1 MKETDLHK
9 YQLACVQHIIE
20 HPFCGV
26 FVDMG
31 LGKTISTLTAIN
43 YLMFDYCEVNSVLVI
58 APKRVAESVWQ
69 EEAEKWEHT
78 KHLRFSKIIGTAKQ
92 RIAAVMETKAD
103 IYIISRDNV
112 AWLCALYGGGKL
124 PFDMVVVDELSSF
137 KSYKSERF
145 KALRGARPYLKRLV
159 GLTGTPAPNGL
170 IDLWPQIYLMDRGER
185 LEKTISRYR
194 ERYFR
199 PGQTNGHV
207 VYSYD
212 LMSDSEYLIH
222 KKIEDICISMK
233 ADDYLEMPFRTD
245 NYIKLRMP
253 EALKKQYDD
262 FEKNK
267 VLDLISAAET
277 IEQEDEN
284 GNSVFVEK
292 PVEVNVVNAAAL
304 SNKLLQFANGAIYDE
319 ERNVFPIHD
328 IKLEA
333 LKEIIEDANGQS
345 VLVAWTYQFDRDRIV
360 EYLKKYKPREL
371 KNNKDIED
379 WNAGKIQ
386 VMLAHPASAGHGLNL
401 QAGGSIIVWFGQT
414 WSLEL
419 YQQFNARLYRQG
431 QQNHV
436 VINHLILQGTHDED
450 VIRAL
455 KAKDKKQ
462 NALMNSIKAKI
473 DKYKNICNMGRNGKQ
488 TPVFPE
494 MVKFV
499 NDNVGKVVSSSEI
512 LLGKEPGR
520 NSETAYLYKFVKLG
534 YVEPVDDNSFVK
546 DKTASFK
553 VIKEFPKHY
562 NSVMFMD
569 ELRVANG
576 YIPDNHKRKVY

>member
-9 YQLACVQHIIE
+9 YQKACVEHIITY
-20 HPFCGV
+20 PFCGV
-26 FVDMG
+26 FLDMG
-31 LGKTISTLTAIN
+31 LGKTVSTLTAIN
-43 YLMFDYCEVNSVLVI
+43 YLMFDYLEINSVLVI

-69 EEAEKWEHT
+69 EEAEKWDHL
-78 KHLRFSKIIGTAKQ
+78 KHLRFSKIIGSAKQ
-92 RIAAVMETKAD
+92 RISAVMDTKAD

-124 PFDMVVVDELSSF
+124 PFDMVVIDELSSF

-194 ERYFR
+194 EKYFR

-233 ADDYLEMPFRTD
+233 ANDYLEMPERTD
-245 NYIKLRMP
+245 NYIKLKMP
-253 EALKKQYDD
+253 EQIKKQYDD

-267 VLDLISAAET
+267 VLDLFKS
-277 IEQEDEN
+277 EQEYLDN
-284 GNSVFVEK
+284 ADKWVDK
-292 PVEVNVVNAAAL
+292 PVEINAVNAAAL
-304 SNKLLQFANGAIYDE
+304 SNKLLQFANGAVYDE
-319 ERNVFPIHD
+319 NRKVFPIHD

-345 VLVAWTYQFDRDRIV
+345 VLVAWTFQFDRDRIMD
-360 EYLKKYKPREL
+360 YLKKYKPREL
-371 KNNKDIED
+371 KTNKDIED

-401 QAGGSIIVWFGQT
+401 QAGGNLIVWFGQT

-431 QQNHV
+431 QKNHV
-436 VINHLILQGTHDED
+436 IINHLILQGTHDED

-455 KAKDKKQ
+455 KSKDKKQ

-473 DKYKNICNMGRNGKQ
+473 DKYKKYM
-488 TPVFPE
+488 
-494 MVKFV
+494 
-499 NDNVGKVVSSSEI
+499 
-512 LLGKEPGR
+512 
-520 NSETAYLYKFVKLG
+520 
-534 YVEPVDDNSFVK
+534 
-546 DKTASFK
+546 
-553 VIKEFPKHY
+553 
-562 NSVMFMD
+562 
-569 ELRVANG
+569 
-576 YIPDNHKRKVY
+576 

>member
-1 MKETDLHK
+1 MHG
-9 YQLACVQHIIE
+9 YQRATVKFIIT
-20 HPFCGV
+20 HPYCGV
-26 FVDMG
+26 FLDLG
-31 LGKTISTLTAIN
+31 LGKTVSTLTAIN
-43 YLMFDYCEVNSVLVI
+43 YLMFDYLEINSVLVI

-69 EEAEKWEHT
+69 EEAEKWDHL
-78 KHLRFSKIIGTAKQ
+78 KHLHFSKIIGTQKQ
-92 RIAAVMETKAD
+92 RVQAVWTKAD
-103 IYIISRDNV
+103 IYIISRDNI
-112 AWLCALYGGGKL
+112 AWLCAMYGGGKL
-124 PFDMVVVDELSSF
+124 PFDMVVIDELSSF

-194 ERYFR
+194 EKYFR

-207 VYSYD
+207 VYSYN
-212 LMSDSEYLIH
+212 LMSGSEKIIH
-222 KKIEDICISMK
+222 EKIEDICISMK
-233 ADDYLEMPFRTD
+233 ADDYLEMPIRTD

-253 EALKKQYDD
+253 DNLKKQYDD

-267 VLDLISAAET
+267 VLDLLNKTS
-277 IEQEDEN
+277 DEAI
-284 GNSVFVEK
+284 
-292 PVEVNVVNAAAL
+292 EVNVVNAAAL

-328 IKLEA
+328 IKLNA
-333 LKEIIEDANGQS
+333 LKEIVEDANGQS
-345 VLVAWTYQFDRDRIV
+345 VLVAWTYQFDRDRIM
-360 EYLKKYKPREL
+360 EYLKAYKPREL
-371 KNNKDIED
+371 KTSKDIED

-436 VINHLILQGTHDED
+436 VINHLILQDTHDED

-462 NALMNSIKAKI
+462 NALMDSIKAKI
-473 DKYKNICNMGRNGKQ
+473 NKYK
-488 TPVFPE
+488 
-494 MVKFV
+494 KF
-499 NDNVGKVVSSSEI
+499 
-512 LLGKEPGR
+512 
-520 NSETAYLYKFVKLG
+520 
-534 YVEPVDDNSFVK
+534 
-546 DKTASFK
+546 
-553 VIKEFPKHY
+553 
-562 NSVMFMD
+562 M
-569 ELRVANG
+569 
-576 YIPDNHKRKVY
+576 

>member
-1 MKETDLHK
+1 MLKRSDLHK
-9 YQLACVQHIIE
+9 YQKACVEHIIT
-20 HPFCGV
+20 HPFCGL
-26 FVDMG
+26 FIDMG
-31 LGKTISTLTAIN
+31 LGKTATTLTAIDD
-43 YLMFDYCEVNSVLVI
+43 LMYDYCEISSVLVI

-69 EEAEKWEHT
+69 EEAEKWDHL
-78 KHLRFSKIIGTAKQ
+78 KHLRFSKIIGTQKQ
-92 RIAAVMETKAD
+92 RIHAVVETKAD

-112 AWLCALYGGGKL
+112 AWLCAMYGGGKL

-145 KALRGARPYLKRLV
+145 KALRSARPYLKRLV

-207 VYSYD
+207 VYSYN
-212 LMSDSEYLIH
+212 LMEDSEELIH

-253 EALKKQYDD
+253 DDLKKQYND

-267 VLDLISAAET
+267 VLDFITTGT
-277 IEQEDEN
+277 IVEN
-284 GNSVFVEK
+284 DNGDIIDTKKNTEI
-292 PVEVNVVNAAAL
+292 NVVNAAAL

-328 IKLEA
+328 IKLDA

-345 VLVAWTYQFDRDRIV
+345 VLVAWTYQFDRDRIMK
-360 EYLKKYKPREL
+360 YLKAYKPREL
-371 KNNKDIED
+371 KTNKDIED

-455 KAKDKKQ
+455 KAKDRKQ
-462 NALMNSIKAKI
+462 NALMDSIKAKI
-473 DKYKNICNMGRNGKQ
+473 DKYK
-488 TPVFPE
+488 
-494 MVKFV
+494 KF
-499 NDNVGKVVSSSEI
+499 
-512 LLGKEPGR
+512 
-520 NSETAYLYKFVKLG
+520 
-534 YVEPVDDNSFVK
+534 
-546 DKTASFK
+546 
-553 VIKEFPKHY
+553 
-562 NSVMFMD
+562 M
-569 ELRVANG
+569 
-576 YIPDNHKRKVY
+576 

>member
-9 YQLACVQHIIE
+9 YQKACVEHIIT

-26 FVDMG
+26 FLDMG
-31 LGKTISTLTAIN
+31 LGKTVSTLTAIN
-43 YLMFDYCEVNSVLVI
+43 YLMFDYLEINSVLVI

-69 EEAEKWEHT
+69 EEAEKWDHL
-78 KHLRFSKIIGTAKQ
+78 KHLGFSKIIGSAKQ
-92 RIAAVMETKAD
+92 RISAVMDTKAD

-124 PFDMVVVDELSSF
+124 PFDMVVIDELSSF

-194 ERYFR
+194 EKYFR

-233 ADDYLEMPFRTD
+233 ANDYLEMPERTD
-245 NYIKLRMP
+245 NYIKLKMP
-253 EALKKQYDD
+253 EQIKKQYDD

-267 VLDLISAAET
+267 VLDLFKS
-277 IEQEDEN
+277 EQEYLDN
-284 GNSVFVEK
+284 ADKWVDK
-292 PVEVNVVNAAAL
+292 PVEINAVNAAAL
-304 SNKLLQFANGAIYDE
+304 SNKLLQFANGAMYDE
-319 ERNVFPIHD
+319 NRKVFPIHD

-345 VLVAWTYQFDRDRIV
+345 VLVAWTFQFDRDRIMD
-360 EYLKKYKPREL
+360 YLKKYKPREL
-371 KNNKDIED
+371 KTNKDIED

-401 QAGGSIIVWFGQT
+401 QAGGNLIVWFGQT

-431 QQNHV
+431 QKNHV
-436 VINHLILQGTHDED
+436 IINHLILQGTHDED

-455 KAKDKKQ
+455 KSKDKKQ
-462 NALMNSIKAKI
+462 NALMDSIKAKI
-473 DKYKNICNMGRNGKQ
+473 DKYKKYM
-488 TPVFPE
+488 
-494 MVKFV
+494 
-499 NDNVGKVVSSSEI
+499 
-512 LLGKEPGR
+512 
-520 NSETAYLYKFVKLG
+520 
-534 YVEPVDDNSFVK
+534 
-546 DKTASFK
+546 
-553 VIKEFPKHY
+553 
-562 NSVMFMD
+562 
-569 ELRVANG
+569 
-576 YIPDNHKRKVY
+576 

>member
-1 MKETDLHK
+1 MLKKSDLHK
-9 YQLACVQHIIE
+9 YQQVCVEHIIT
-20 HPFCGV
+20 HPFCGL
-26 FVDMG
+26 FIDMG
-31 LGKTISTLTAIN
+31 LGKTATTLTAIDE
-43 YLMFDYCEVNSVLVI
+43 LMNDYCEINSALVI

-69 EEAEKWEHT
+69 EEAEKWEHL
-78 KHLRFSKIIGTAKQ
+78 KHLRFSKIIGSARQ
-92 RIAAVMETKAD
+92 RTEAAMRTKAD
-103 IYIISRDNV
+103 IYVISRDNI

-124 PFDMVVVDELSSF
+124 PFDMIVVDELSSF
-137 KSYKSERF
+137 KSYKSIRF

-194 ERYFR
+194 EKYFK

-212 LMSDSEYLIH
+212 LLSDSEKLIH
-222 KKIEDICISMK
+222 EKIEDICISMK
-233 ADDYLEMPFRTD
+233 ANDYLEMPERSD
-245 NYIKLRMP
+245 NYIKLQMP
-253 EALKKQYDD
+253 DELKKQYND

-267 VLDLISAAET
+267 VLDLLNATKTVE
-277 IEQEDEN
+277 EQDEN
-284 GNSVFVEK
+284 GNTVQVQK

-304 SNKLLQFANGAIYDE
+304 SNKLLQFANGAVYDE
-319 ERNVFPIHD
+319 NRNVFPVHE

-345 VLVAWTYQFDRDRIV
+345 VLVAWTYQFDRDRIL
-360 EYLKKYKPREL
+360 EYLKSYKPREL
-371 KNNKDIED
+371 KTGKDIAD

-401 QAGGSIIVWFGQT
+401 QTGGNIIVWFGQT

-431 QQNHV
+431 QQKG
-436 VINHLILQGTHDED
+436 VIIHHLVMKDTHDED
-450 VIRAL
+450 VIAAL

-473 DKYKNICNMGRNGKQ
+473 DKYK
-488 TPVFPE
+488 
-494 MVKFV
+494 KF
-499 NDNVGKVVSSSEI
+499 
-512 LLGKEPGR
+512 
-520 NSETAYLYKFVKLG
+520 
-534 YVEPVDDNSFVK
+534 
-546 DKTASFK
+546 
-553 VIKEFPKHY
+553 
-562 NSVMFMD
+562 M
-569 ELRVANG
+569 
-576 YIPDNHKRKVY
+576 

>member
-9 YQLACVQHIIE
+9 YQKACVEHIIT

-26 FVDMG
+26 FLDMG
-31 LGKTISTLTAIN
+31 LGKTVSTLTAIN
-43 YLMFDYCEVNSVLVI
+43 YLMFDYLEINSVLVI

-69 EEAEKWEHT
+69 EEAEKWDHL
-78 KHLRFSKIIGTAKQ
+78 KHLHFSKIIGSAKQ
-92 RIAAVMETKAD
+92 RISAVMDTKAD

-124 PFDMVVVDELSSF
+124 PFDMVVIDELSSF

-194 ERYFR
+194 EKYFR

-233 ADDYLEMPFRTD
+233 ADDYLEMPERTD
-245 NYIKLRMP
+245 NYIKLKMP
-253 EALKKQYDD
+253 EQIKKQYDD

-267 VLDLISAAET
+267 VLDLFKS
-277 IEQEDEN
+277 EQEYLDN
-284 GNSVFVEK
+284 ADKWVDK
-292 PVEVNVVNAAAL
+292 PVEINAVNAAAL
-304 SNKLLQFANGAIYDE
+304 SNKLLQFANGAVYDE
-319 ERNVFPIHD
+319 NRKVFPIHD
-328 IKLEA
+328 IKLEV
-333 LKEIIEDANGQS
+333 LKEIIEDANDQS
-345 VLVAWTYQFDRDRIV
+345 VLVAWTFQFDRDRIMD
-360 EYLKKYKPREL
+360 YLKKYKPREL
-371 KNNKDIED
+371 KTNKDIED

-401 QAGGSIIVWFGQT
+401 QAGGNLIVWFGQT

-431 QQNHV
+431 QKNHV
-436 VINHLILQGTHDED
+436 IINHLILQGTHDED

-455 KAKDKKQ
+455 KSKDKKQ
-462 NALMNSIKAKI
+462 NALMDSIKAKI
-473 DKYKNICNMGRNGKQ
+473 DKYKKYM
-488 TPVFPE
+488 
-494 MVKFV
+494 
-499 NDNVGKVVSSSEI
+499 
-512 LLGKEPGR
+512 
-520 NSETAYLYKFVKLG
+520 
-534 YVEPVDDNSFVK
+534 
-546 DKTASFK
+546 
-553 VIKEFPKHY
+553 
-562 NSVMFMD
+562 
-569 ELRVANG
+569 
-576 YIPDNHKRKVY
+576 

>member
-1 MKETDLHK
+1 MLTEKNLHG
-9 YQLACVQHIIE
+9 YQRATVEFIIT
-20 HPFCGV
+20 HPYCGV
-26 FVDMG
+26 FLDLG
-31 LGKTISTLTAIN
+31 LGKTVSTLTAIN
-43 YLMFDYCEVNSVLVI
+43 YLMFDYLEINSVLVI

-69 EEAEKWEHT
+69 EEAEKWDHL
-78 KHLRFSKIIGTAKQ
+78 KHLRFSKIIGTQKQ
-92 RIAAVMETKAD
+92 RIHAVVETKAD

-112 AWLCALYGGGKL
+112 AWLCAMYGGGKL

-207 VYSYD
+207 VYSYN
-212 LMSDSEYLIH
+212 LMDNSEELIH

-253 EALKKQYDD
+253 DDLKKQYND

-267 VLDLISAAET
+267 ILDFITTGT
-277 IEQEDEN
+277 IVEN
-284 GNSVFVEK
+284 DNGDIIDAKKNTEI
-292 PVEVNVVNAAAL
+292 NVVNAAAL

-328 IKLEA
+328 IKLDA

-345 VLVAWTYQFDRDRIV
+345 VLVAWTYQFDRDRIMK
-360 EYLKKYKPREL
+360 YLKAYKPREL
-371 KNNKDIED
+371 KTNKDIED

-431 QQNHV
+431 QQSHV

-455 KAKDKKQ
+455 KAKDRKQ
-462 NALMNSIKAKI
+462 NALMDSIKAKI
-473 DKYKNICNMGRNGKQ
+473 DKYK
-488 TPVFPE
+488 
-494 MVKFV
+494 KF
-499 NDNVGKVVSSSEI
+499 
-512 LLGKEPGR
+512 
-520 NSETAYLYKFVKLG
+520 
-534 YVEPVDDNSFVK
+534 
-546 DKTASFK
+546 
-553 VIKEFPKHY
+553 
-562 NSVMFMD
+562 M
-569 ELRVANG
+569 
-576 YIPDNHKRKVY
+576 